1 LVKNGE
7 AYFGDLKNGRKDGL
21 GILVKKGL
29 EFKGYWKDDVPD
41 TFGINTISEESY
53 YIGELN
59 FNRKQGVGRE
69 ISIRNEYE
77 YIGEFKDDHREGF
90 GVVRDS
96 EGIYHGNWVKGLRH
110 GRGLLTMKN
119 GSYYLGMWNLGKRE
133 GLGIFFK
140 SSSNKIFKAE

>member
-1 LVKNGE
+1 LLSIQSSGSRVLFLNQ
-7 AYFGDLKNGRKDGL
+7 AVLGL
-21 GILVKKGL
+21 TQDHG
-29 EFKGYWKDDVPD
+29 F
-41 TFGINTISEESY
+41 Y

-59 FNRKQGVGRE
+59 SNRKQGVGRE

-77 YIGEFKDDHREGF
+77 YIGEFQDDYREGF
-90 GVVRDS
+90 GVVRDL

-140 SSSNKIFKAE
+140 SSSNKIFKAEWLSD

>member
-53 YIGELN
+53 YIGELVDAIN
-59 FNRKQGVGRE
+59 AAKVN
-69 ISIRNEYE
+69 
-77 YIGEFKDDHREGF
+77 
-90 GVVRDS
+90 
-96 EGIYHGNWVKGLRH
+96 
-110 GRGLLTMKN
+110 
-119 GSYYLGMWNLGKRE
+119 
-133 GLGIFFK
+133 
-140 SSSNKIFKAE
+140 